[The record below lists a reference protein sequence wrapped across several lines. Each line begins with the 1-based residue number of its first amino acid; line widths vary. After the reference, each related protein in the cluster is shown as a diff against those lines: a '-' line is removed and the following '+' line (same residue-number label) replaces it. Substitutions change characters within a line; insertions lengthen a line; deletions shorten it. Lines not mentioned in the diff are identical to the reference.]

1 MKAKRVLIIDDSA
14 IVRNALSKLIE
25 EEDGLEVMD
34 TAADPYFAA
43 QKIKKEI
50 PDVITLDI
58 EMPRMDGITFLK
70 TLMSQFPVP
79 VVIVSSLTQK
89 GSETAIQAMQYGA
102 VEIITK
108 PKMYGLD
115 EEVEEN
121 RIRLINAIKGA
132 SNANVKRRKVN
143 TSPAMKVEKK
153 HTADAVID
161 KNTTKSMVRTTEKI
175 VLIGASTGGTEALR
189 NILSSLPYDAPGIA
203 IVQHMPENF
212 TRSFA
217 ESLDRICK
225 VNVKE
230 AVNGDS
236 IVQGTVL
243 IAPGN
248 KHMIVKRSGARYYVE
263 IKNGPLVNRHRPSV
277 DVLFRSAANYVGAN
291 CKGILLTGMGKDG
304 AQGLLEMRNAGAF
317 TIAQDEQ
324 SSVVFGMPK
333 EAIDLNAAK
342 QISNLNQIASHI
354 I

>member
-1 MKAKRVLIIDDSA
+1 MINKKVLIIDDSA

-25 EEDGLEVMD
+25 EEDGLEVMA
-34 TAADPYFAA
+34 TASDPYFAA
-43 QKIKKEI
+43 QKIKKEL

-70 TLMSQFPVP
+70 TLMSQYPIP
-79 VVIVSSLTQK
+79 VVILSSLTQK

-108 PKMYGLD
+108 PKMYGLG
-115 EEVEEN
+115 EEIDEN
-121 RIRLINAIKGA
+121 RIRLINAIKA
-132 SNANVKRRKVN
+132 AAHANVKRKSIN
-143 TSPAMKVEKK
+143 TRIANVPTKK
-153 HTADAVID
+153 SADAILG
-161 KNTTKSMVRTTEKI
+161 KSPLKSMVQTTEKI

-189 NILSSLPYDAPGIA
+189 TILGALPYDSPGIA

-217 ESLDRICK
+217 ESLNRVCR

-230 AVNGDS
+230 AENGDS
-236 IVQGTVL
+236 IVKGNVL

-248 KHMIVKRSGARYYVE
+248 KHMLVKRSGARYYVE

-277 DVLFRSAANYVGAN
+277 DVLFRSAANYAGAN

-304 AQGLLEMRNAGAF
+304 AQGLLEMKNAGAF
-317 TIAQDEQ
+317 TVAQDES

-333 EAIDLNAAK
+333 EAIDLNAVSK
-342 QISNLNQIASHI
+342 ITSLNQIASHI
-354 I
+354 L

>member
-1 MKAKRVLIIDDSA
+1 MKNKKVLIIDDSA
-14 IVRNALSKLIE
+14 IVRNALSKLIDD
-25 EEDGLEVMD
+25 EDGLEVMA
-34 TAADPYFAA
+34 TASDPYFAA
-43 QKIKKEI
+43 EKIKKEI

-70 TLMSQFPVP
+70 TLMSQYPVP

-108 PKMYGLD
+108 PKMYGLG

-132 SNANVKRRKVN
+132 AHANVKRKKASKTPIMDVPPRKSAGAVLDKQ
-143 TSPAMKVEKK
+143 PA
-153 HTADAVID
+153 
-161 KNTTKSMVRTTEKI
+161 KSMIQTTEKI
-175 VLIGASTGGTEALR
+175 ILIGASTGGTEALR
-189 NILSSLPYDAPGIA
+189 YILSSLPYDSPGIA

-217 ESLDRICK
+217 ESLNRICR

-230 AVNGDS
+230 AENGDS
-236 IVQGTVL
+236 IVKGNVL

-248 KHMIVKRSGARYYVE
+248 KHMLVKRSGARYYVE
-263 IKNGPLVNRHRPSV
+263 VKDGPFVNRHRPSV

-304 AQGLLEMRNAGAF
+304 AQGLLEMKNAGAF
-317 TIAQDEQ
+317 TVAQDQ
-324 SSVVFGMPK
+324 KSSVVFGMPK
-333 EAIDLNAAK
+333 EAIDLNAAR
-342 QISNLNQIASHI
+342 QISGLNQIASHI

>member
-1 MKAKRVLIIDDSA
+1 MKDKKVLIIDDSA

-25 EEDGLEVMD
+25 EEDGLEVMA
-34 TAADPYFAA
+34 TASDPYFAA
-43 QKIKKEI
+43 EKIKKEI

-70 TLMSQFPVP
+70 TLMSQYPIP

-108 PKMYGLD
+108 PKMYGLG

-132 SNANVKRRKVN
+132 AHAIVKR
-143 TSPAMKVEKK
+143 KK
-153 HTADAVID
+153 ASKNPIMDVPPSKSAGAVLD
-161 KNTTKSMVRTTEKI
+161 KQPVKSMVQTTEKI
-175 VLIGASTGGTEALR
+175 ILIGASTGGTEALR
-189 NILSSLPYDAPGIA
+189 NILSSLPYDSPGIA

-217 ESLDRICK
+217 ESLNRICR

-230 AVNGDS
+230 AENGDS
-236 IVQGTVL
+236 IVKGNVL

-248 KHMIVKRSGARYYVE
+248 KHMLVKRSGARYYVE

-304 AQGLLEMRNAGAF
+304 AQGLLEMKNAGAF
-317 TIAQDEQ
+317 TVAQDEK

-333 EAIDLNAAK
+333 EAIDLNAAH
-342 QISNLNQIASHI
+342 QVIGLNQIASHI